1 MAVYFLLEFIG
12 FTEHLCLITASTA
25 VYALINQGSFAEMI
39 LTVMNL
45 SVGISTS
52 QTQIMKQN
60 CPIWPLSESQI
71 PAGSCLLRRDKGH
84 CVQQEWAIEGC
95 AVSDS
100 GEWSHLWAFIIIITF
115 ISHAARTQPALPPSL
130 CVLASCLDWFL
141 QLLWRAVGWLL
152 LRNWFHQLHQLL
164 ECCYWSLSLCYL
176 KKKNLNMYCLERA
189 KTSKVCCMLVVNEQ
203 I

>member
-60 CPIWPLSESQI
+60 CPIWPLSKSQI
-71 PAGSCLLRRDKGH
+71 TVGSCFLKHDKGY
-84 CVQQEWAIEGC
+84 CVQQEWAIAGC

-100 GEWSHLWAFIIIITF
+100 VEWSHLWAFIIIITF
-115 ISHAARTQPALPPSL
+115 FSRAAKPQPALLPSL
-130 CVLASCLDWFL
+130 CALASKAALT
-141 QLLWRAVGWLL
+141 GS
-152 LRNWFHQLHQLL
+152 
-164 ECCYWSLSLCYL
+164 WSLFIELLVGYCTGIDFISSISQWRGVIKVSHSNNFFFLNFWKCTALKEQKLVKYALC
-176 KKKNLNMYCLERA
+176 
-189 KTSKVCCMLVVNEQ
+189 
-203 I
+203 